1 MTTDVTTDSTVEVIA
16 AFLASWR
23 CLFSSILSRSRSGT
37 IYVKTLI
44 LHNLVTCKQ
53 FIFFKKMGI
62 SGLFFFIF
70 VFSKQLTVSK
80 CSVYIFSDDWIR
92 TADLWNQKRLLYQ
105 LSHNHCP
112 QQFIFGGAAIAQR
125 ISPKHTIY
133 DFWFFFKFVP
143 TIFACIEKRTEI
155 NKKRMGLAHTL
166 KSSSFLEQVLSG
178 EIHLKTVNLIQ

>member
-1 MTTDVTTDSTVEVIA
+1 MSGCQIQKLIQKVRGIVSELKV
-16 AFLASWR
+16 FLVH
-23 CLFSSILSRSRSGT
+23 F
-37 IYVKTLI
+37 V
-44 LHNLVTCKQ
+44 
-53 FIFFKKMGI
+53 FFYKKWAI
-62 SGLFFFIF
+62 PGLFFFIF
-70 VFSKQLTVSK
+70 CLFNTQLTVNK
-80 CSVYIFSDDWIR
+80 CSINFSDDWIR
-92 TADLWNQKRLLYQ
+92 TADLWNQKRPLYQ

-112 QQFIFGGAAIAQR
+112 QQLLFGGAAIAQR